1 MVAYFATI
9 QLLIQLQEE
18 IGVLLYSGEEDQ
30 LTKPF
35 HLLPEFEWTVAK
47 SATVATIQRMVAKMN
62 GSTLPQRL
70 TTNRSNG
77 SKFCYHWGWMVAK
90 MNGST
95 LPNA

>member
-1 MVAYFATI
+1 MVAYSATI

-62 GSTLPQRL
+62 GSTLPNAWQL
-70 TTNRSNG
+70 TVA
-77 SKFCYHWGWMVAK
+77 MVADSATI
-90 MNGST
+90 GGEW
-95 LPNA
+95 

>member
-1 MVAYFATI
+1 MVAYSATI
-9 QLLIQLQEE
+9 QLLIQVQEE

-62 GSTLPQRL
+62 GSTLPNAWRQL
-70 TTNRSNG
+70 TVT
-77 SKFCYHWGWMVAK
+77 MVADSATT
-90 MNGST
+90 GDEW
-95 LPNA
+95 